1 MVLRCGR
8 MGQWAPILWY
18 EALMNSL
25 KIVRL
30 WAAAAWADGAMHPS
44 EAAALKRLVEASE
57 ELDPEDRQAA
67 LSYIESEPAVDLCEE
82 VQSLPP
88 EAREGVYRAARGIVM
103 LDRELADSEAE
114 FLQRL
119 RDSLDLDEETIAKLE
134 AE

>member
-1 MVLRCGR
+1 MD
-8 MGQWAPILWY
+8 
-18 EALMNSL
+18 SL

-57 ELDPEDRQAA
+57 DLSLREREIA
-67 LSYIESEPAVDLCEE
+67 LGYLASAPAVDLNE
-82 VQSLPP
+82 VQSLPA

-114 FLQRL
+114 FLGRL
-119 RDSLDLDEETIAKLE
+119 RDSLNLDEATISKLD